1 MISSP
6 HARPRL
12 CAIGWLIVSIMPAES
27 FLLRVPSLMPL
38 DAVAGRASTLDVLQ
52 SGRTMKMVRACALMH
67 SQEGICARLRTT
79 PATSSLAERMLL
91 ALKQCIRA
99 ALAVAIVS
107 LLTIFPIP
115 RAGNCSQC
123 TSSAAPALMHRAEH
137 VRVRTDCPT
146 ESNSPACARD
156 TEPCSFAHLKVSAAL
171 AHGVGLDGAAALPQ
185 PEGGA
190 ERWNGVAMEAWNLVR
205 DEYVNQGLLDSGLEV
220 DSDTA
225 SWLRPTPKPFKI
237 TLRFFRWYAD
247 IFPFGKPA
255 SLDVISEASV
265 RGSDQ
270 GQLVDGVRGA
280 TRLPKDPISGRDRDE
295 SKPAREPRRHSGA
308 EVGEG
313 GGGAGQGQTG
323 LARGIG
329 WDEVGRR
336 LHRRQLLDQDQC
348 HTAITEMM
356 ALLPDKY
363 SLFYRP
369 SGLENFVQ
377 GIDPVST
384 PRGGS
389 VGVAGRLGWRAQV
402 KWQDGPDLLPQT
414 RIEFAPAYWVQRVVA
429 GSSAAAEGIGEGD
442 VILGVLGP
450 AERMTHAQ
458 HAGNAVQHMGGRLG
472 EVAGDR
478 EGGGSRREALRRS
491 GEGGRVGVGWNGGS
505 LEEALYG
512 DVGDHVCLRILSVS
526 AQAQAHGA
534 RLTTAGFV
542 GSGSALGFGGDYVGG
557 SLCEVLSQRV
567 LCRVDSQAPASSG
580 ASAAANVACG
590 GGHGGMG
597 RSLGWRAREL
607 VGAPM
612 RVGLSVW
619 EQQACAGCDEGA
631 RRLAVSSGAVS
642 PRMAADGERVVK
654 LRMSR
659 VRADEAAWAK
669 VRPSSQGGKGVG
681 SMCVRA
687 CMCVYMHVLKAKA
700 FGTCV
705 CVCVCV
711 ILYIYIYIYVCVCVC
726 VCV

>member
-1 MISSP
+1 MICSP
-6 HARPRL
+6 HARPTL
-12 CAIGWLIVSIMPAES
+12 CAIGWLIVSIMPAEG
-27 FLLRVPSLMPL
+27 FLLPVPYHMPL

-52 SGRTMKMVRACALMH
+52 SGRMIKMVRSCALAH
-67 SQEGICARLRTT
+67 SQEGICANLRTT

-99 ALAVAIVS
+99 ALAVAILS
-107 LLTIFPIP
+107 LLTFFPIP

-123 TSSAAPALMHRAEH
+123 TSSAATALMQRAEH
-137 VRVRTDCPT
+137 VRVRTDCRT
-146 ESNSPACARD
+146 ESNSPASARD
-156 TEPCSFAHLKVSAAL
+156 AEPCSVAHFKVSAEM
-171 AHGVGLDGAAALPQ
+171 AHGVRLDGATTLSQ
-185 PEGGA
+185 PEGDA

-255 SLDVISEASV
+255 SLDVISEASAP
-265 RGSDQ
+265 GSDQ

-280 TRLPKDPISGRDRDE
+280 TRLPRDPISGKDRDE
-295 SKPAREPRRHSGA
+295 SKPALEPRRPSGGGG
-308 EVGEG
+308 GEG
-313 GGGAGQGQTG
+313 GGGAGQGQMG
-323 LARGIG
+323 QGIG

-336 LHRRQLLDQDQC
+336 LRRRQLLDQDQC

-377 GIDPVST
+377 GIDPVCT
-384 PRGGS
+384 PRAGS
-389 VGVAGRLGWRAQV
+389 VGIAGRLGWRAQV

-442 VILGVLGP
+442 VILGVLAP
-450 AERMTHAQ
+450 AERVTRAQ
-458 HAGNAVQHMGGRLG
+458 HTGNAVQHMGGRVG
-472 EVAGDR
+472 EVADDR
-478 EGGGSRREALRRS
+478 EGGGSRREGVRRS
-491 GEGGRVGVGWNGGS
+491 GEGGRVGVGCNGGG

-542 GSGSALGFGGDYVGG
+542 GSGSALRFGGDYVGG
-557 SLCEVLSQRV
+557 SLGEVLSQRV
-567 LCRVDSQAPASSG
+567 PGRVASQAPASSG
-580 ASAAANVACG
+580 ASAPADVAHG
-590 GGHGGMG
+590 GGYGGWG
-597 RSLGWRAREL
+597 LSLGGRARERG
-607 VGAPM
+607 GAPI

-619 EQQACAGCDEGA
+619 EQQACGGCDEGA
-631 RRLAVSSGAVS
+631 RRLAMSKGEVS
-642 PRMAADGERVVK
+642 PRLEVDGERVVK

-669 VRPSSQGGKGVG
+669 VRPFSQGGKGVG
-681 SMCVRA
+681 SMCVCAR
-687 CMCVYMHVLKAKA
+687 
-700 FGTCV
+700 V
-705 CVCVCV
+705 CVCTHV
-711 ILYIYIYIYVCVCVC
+711 
-726 VCV
+726 